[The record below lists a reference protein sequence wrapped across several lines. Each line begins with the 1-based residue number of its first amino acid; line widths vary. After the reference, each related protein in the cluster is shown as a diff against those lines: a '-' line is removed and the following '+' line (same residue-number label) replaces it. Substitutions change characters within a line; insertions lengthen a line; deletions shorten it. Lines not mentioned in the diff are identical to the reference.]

1 MARRRH
7 EDNPRIVDP
16 YEEVY
21 DDFRTVVET
30 AVDRFGNHSDIA
42 LVVGNAQAEALVRTL
57 RGFTMRRM
65 TKREKAEWLHWLFN
79 QMLGDILKG
88 EKGIVAKLLVRE
100 TRKK

>member
-1 MARRRH
+1 MARRRN
-7 EDNPRIVDP
+7 EENPRIVDP

-42 LVVGNAQAEALVRTL
+42 IVVGSAQAEALVRTI
-57 RGFTMRRM
+57 RSFTLRRM